1 MAKQK
6 AKKRHIANSDTD
18 SENSYPVSQ
27 PTNSS
32 SSSSSTSTKKPY
44 VPRFLIIHSEKEG
57 ETISSLSPF
66 VVHKTIMSIAGEP
79 KSIKNLRSGDLLI
92 QCAKESHEKNLLQMK
107 TFCGLKCSVTPHSS
121 LNTSKGIIRCPA
133 LSRVTSDDIKEGMVE
148 QGVTDVRRIT
158 VRRDGET
165 KLTNT
170 YVLTFNSPNLP
181 TVVKIGFMQVK
192 VDVYIPNPL
201 RCYHCQVFGHHE
213 NKCGRHAV
221 CCNCGE
227 PEHCAPS
234 GVCDKPAKCVNCS
247 GNHPANS
254 KQCPQWEKE
263 KKILKIKCVNNLSFP
278 DARKQ
283 YEQFYTGQTYA
294 SAVKPGTCNK
304 STQTENKTTQTDD
317 SFDEY
322 LKKQEKSQSDKT
334 PKETPKGKDK
344 NTSSPRPGPA
354 LKPATLEM
362 MKKEE
367 ERKKKEEKDRIK
379 KQQKEE
385 RKQQWQKEQA
395 QKEKEQTEKAK
406 QAEKNPYSVF
416 AEKDDE
422 EVRMEEE
429 SVVFTDSSSSDH
441 LPKGTLPRLPVTK

>member
-6 AKKRHIANSDTD
+6 ARKRHIANSDTD

-263 KKILKIKCVNNLSFP
+263 KKILKIKCENNLSFP

-322 LKKQEKSQSDKT
+322 LKKQEKSQSEKT
-334 PKETPKGKDK
+334 PKETPKGKQDK

-362 MKKEE
+362 MKKE

-395 QKEKEQTEKAK
+395 QKQKEQTEKAK

-422 EVRMEEE
+422 EVCMEEE

>member
-1 MAKQK
+1 MQ
-6 AKKRHIANSDTD
+6 KKRHIANSDTD
-18 SENSYPVSQ
+18 SENSDPASQ

-32 SSSSSTSTKKPY
+32 SSTSTKKLYIPI
-44 VPRFLIIHSEKEG
+44 FLIIHSEKEG
-57 ETISSLSPF
+57 ETISSLAPLI
-66 VVHKTIMSIAGEP
+66 VHKTIMSIAGEP

-92 QCAKESHEKNLLQMK
+92 QCAKESHEKNLLQIK
-107 TFCGLKCSVTPHSS
+107 TFCGLKCSITPHSS

-133 LSRVTSDDIKEGMVE
+133 LNRVTGDDIKEGMVE

-158 VRRDGET
+158 VRRDGVT

-170 YVLTFNSPNLP
+170 YVLTFNSQNLP

-201 RCYHCQVFGHHE
+201 RCYSCQVFGHHE
-213 NKCGRHAV
+213 NKCGRHPV

-227 PEHCAPS
+227 PEHCGPS

-247 GNHPANS
+247 GDYPANS
-254 KQCPQWEKE
+254 NQCPQWKKE
-263 KKILKIKCVNNLSFP
+263 KKILKIKCENNLSFP
-278 DARKQ
+278 DGREQ

-294 SAVKPGTCNK
+294 SAVKPGTCNR
-304 STQTENKTTQTDD
+304 STQTDNKSTQTDD
-317 SFDEY
+317 SFTEY
-322 LKKQEKSQSDKT
+322 LKQTTEKTQEKR
-334 PKETPKGKDK
+334 
-344 NTSSPRPGPA
+344 NSSPHPGKSNSSHPGRA
-354 LKPATLEM
+354 LKVATLEM
-362 MKKEE
+362 IEKD
-367 ERKKKEEKDRIK
+367 KEEKRKTNLK

-416 AEKDDE
+416 AEKDCE
-422 EVRMEEE
+422 EVMDDD
-429 SVVFTDSSSSDH
+429 SVGFTEPSSSDH
-441 LPKGTLPRLPVTK
+441 LPKGTLSR

>member
-1 MAKQK
+1 
-6 AKKRHIANSDTD
+6 
-18 SENSYPVSQ
+18 
-27 PTNSS
+27 
-32 SSSSSTSTKKPY
+32 
-44 VPRFLIIHSEKEG
+44 
-57 ETISSLSPF
+57 
-66 VVHKTIMSIAGEP
+66 
-79 KSIKNLRSGDLLI
+79 
-92 QCAKESHEKNLLQMK
+92 MK

-170 YVLTFNSPNLP
+170 YVLTFNTPNLP

-201 RCYHCQVFGHHE
+201 RCYHCQVFCHHE

-247 GNHPANS
+247 SNHPANS

-263 KKILKIKCVNNLSFP
+263 KKILKIKCENNLSFP

-304 STQTENKTTQTDD
+304 STQTDNKSTQTDD
-317 SFDEY
+317 SFTEY
-322 LKKQEKSQSDKT
+322 LKMTTENTQGTKEKRNAS
-334 PKETPKGKDK
+334 
-344 NTSSPRPGPA
+344 
-354 LKPATLEM
+354 LKPG
-362 MKKEE
+362 K
-367 ERKKKEEKDRIK
+367 
-379 KQQKEE
+379 
-385 RKQQWQKEQA
+385 
-395 QKEKEQTEKAK
+395 
-406 QAEKNPYSVF
+406 
-416 AEKDDE
+416 
-422 EVRMEEE
+422 
-429 SVVFTDSSSSDH
+429 
-441 LPKGTLPRLPVTK
+441 VTPLILGQPLRGRP

>member
-92 QCAKESHEKNLLQMK
+92 QCAKESHEKSLLQMK
-107 TFCGLKCSVTPHSS
+107 TFCSLKCSVTPHSS

-227 PEHCAPS
+227 LEHCAPS

-263 KKILKIKCVNNLSFP
+263 KKILKIKCENNLSFP

-304 STQTENKTTQTDD
+304 STQTDNKSTQTDD
-317 SFDEY
+317 SFTEY
-322 LKKQEKSQSDKT
+322 LKQTTEKTQGTKEKRNASPKPGKSNSSQY
-334 PKETPKGKDK
+334 
-344 NTSSPRPGPA
+344 GPA
-354 LKPATLEM
+354 LKGATLEM
-362 MKKEE
+362 IKKDEE
-367 ERKKKEEKDRIK
+367 KKKKEEKDKLK

-385 RKQQWQKEQA
+385 RKLQWQKEQA

-422 EVRMEEE
+422 EVCMEEE

>member
-1 MAKQK
+1 
-6 AKKRHIANSDTD
+6 
-18 SENSYPVSQ
+18 
-27 PTNSS
+27 
-32 SSSSSTSTKKPY
+32 
-44 VPRFLIIHSEKEG
+44 
-57 ETISSLSPF
+57 
-66 VVHKTIMSIAGEP
+66 MSIAGEP

-92 QCAKESHEKNLLQMK
+92 QCAKESHGKSLLQMK

-181 TVVKIGFMQVK
+181 TVVKIGIMQVK

-254 KQCPQWEKE
+254 KQCPQREKE
-263 KKILKIKCVNNLSFP
+263 KKILKIKCENNLSFP
-278 DARKQ
+278 DARK
-283 YEQFYTGQTYA
+283 
-294 SAVKPGTCNK
+294 SN
-304 STQTENKTTQTDD
+304 STQVKHMQV
-317 SFDEY
+317 
-322 LKKQEKSQSDKT
+322 L
-334 PKETPKGKDK
+334 
-344 NTSSPRPGPA
+344 
-354 LKPATLEM
+354 
-362 MKKEE
+362 
-367 ERKKKEEKDRIK
+367 
-379 KQQKEE
+379 
-385 RKQQWQKEQA
+385 
-395 QKEKEQTEKAK
+395 
-406 QAEKNPYSVF
+406 
-416 AEKDDE
+416 
-422 EVRMEEE
+422 
-429 SVVFTDSSSSDH
+429 
-441 LPKGTLPRLPVTK
+441 

>member
-18 SENSYPVSQ
+18 SENSYPASQ
-27 PTNSS
+27 PTKSS
-32 SSSSSTSTKKPY
+32 SSSSATSTKKPY

-92 QCAKESHEKNLLQMK
+92 QCAKEAHEKNLLQMK

-133 LSRVTSDDIKEGMVE
+133 LNRVTSDDIKEGMVE

-158 VRRDGET
+158 VCRDGET

-170 YVLTFNSPNLP
+170 YVLTFNSPTLP

-201 RCYHCQVFGHHE
+201 RCYSCQVFGHHE
-213 NKCGRHAV
+213 NKCGRHPV

-227 PEHCAPS
+227 PEHNGPS
-234 GVCDKPAKCVNCS
+234 GVCNKPSKCVNCS
-247 GNHPANS
+247 SDHPANS

-263 KKILKIKCVNNLSFP
+263 KKILKIKCENNLSFP

-322 LKKQEKSQSDKT
+322 LKQTTEKTQST
-334 PKETPKGKDK
+334 KEKR
-344 NTSSPRPGPA
+344 NTSPKPGKSNSSHSGP
-354 LKPATLEM
+354 PWRVPTTLS
-362 MKKEE
+362 
-367 ERKKKEEKDRIK
+367 RSLGHTSHRG
-379 KQQKEE
+379 
-385 RKQQWQKEQA
+385 R
-395 QKEKEQTEKAK
+395 
-406 QAEKNPYSVF
+406 Y
-416 AEKDDE
+416 
-422 EVRMEEE
+422 
-429 SVVFTDSSSSDH
+429 
-441 LPKGTLPRLPVTK
+441 

>member
-6 AKKRHIANSDTD
+6 PKKRHIANSDTD

-27 PTNSS
+27 PTTSS

-247 GNHPANS
+247 GDHPANS

-263 KKILKIKCVNNLSFP
+263 KKILKIKCENNLSFP

-334 PKETPKGKDK
+334 PKETPKVKDK

-395 QKEKEQTEKAK
+395 QKEKEQTEKAN

-422 EVRMEEE
+422 VVCMEEE

>member
-44 VPRFLIIHSEKEG
+44 VPRFLIIHSEKG

-107 TFCGLKCSVTPHSS
+107 TFCGLKCSITPHSS

-234 GVCDKPAKCVNCS
+234 GVCDKPANVSIAQGIILQTQRNAHNGRKRRKF
-247 GNHPANS
+247 S
-254 KQCPQWEKE
+254 KSNAKT
-263 KKILKIKCVNNLSFP
+263 IYHFLMLVSNTNNFTL
-278 DARKQ
+278 
-283 YEQFYTGQTYA
+283 
-294 SAVKPGTCNK
+294 VKPM
-304 STQTENKTTQTDD
+304 QV
-317 SFDEY
+317 
-322 LKKQEKSQSDKT
+322 L
-334 PKETPKGKDK
+334 
-344 NTSSPRPGPA
+344 
-354 LKPATLEM
+354 
-362 MKKEE
+362 
-367 ERKKKEEKDRIK
+367 
-379 KQQKEE
+379 
-385 RKQQWQKEQA
+385 
-395 QKEKEQTEKAK
+395 
-406 QAEKNPYSVF
+406 
-416 AEKDDE
+416 
-422 EVRMEEE
+422 
-429 SVVFTDSSSSDH
+429 
-441 LPKGTLPRLPVTK
+441 